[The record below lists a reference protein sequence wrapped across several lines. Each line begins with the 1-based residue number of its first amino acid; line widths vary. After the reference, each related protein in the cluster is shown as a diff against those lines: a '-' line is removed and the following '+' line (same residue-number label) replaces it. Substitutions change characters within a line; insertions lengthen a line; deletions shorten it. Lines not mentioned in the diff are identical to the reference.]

1 MLTLLDPMYRAA
13 VCMTGSPAVAE
24 ELELE
29 TFGRAYIG
37 FREMLPGADRK
48 LWLYRILAGTYIDIR
63 REQYSH
69 PSGNRWQKTD
79 PYHHATW
86 GEGDC
91 PINGSGP

>member
-1 MLTLLDPMYRAA
+1 M
-13 VCMTGSPAVAE
+13 AE